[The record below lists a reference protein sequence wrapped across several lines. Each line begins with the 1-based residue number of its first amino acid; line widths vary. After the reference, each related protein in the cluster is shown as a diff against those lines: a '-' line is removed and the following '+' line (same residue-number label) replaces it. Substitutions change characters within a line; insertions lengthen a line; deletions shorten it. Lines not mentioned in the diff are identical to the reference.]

1 MKQQLSIPRGE
12 IGMYSLTKRNHY
24 GRYQNM
30 DADKRKRYEKIAAD
44 IVRLVG
50 GRDNIIGVAHCATRL
65 RLVLEDNDKADIK
78 AIETVDL
85 AKGVF
90 VAGDQLQI
98 IFGAGLVNDVCQVL
112 AESIHMD
119 SMSLGDLKTKANK
132 RMNPLQRAVKA
143 LSDVFI
149 EIMPGIL
156 AAALLTG
163 ISSVLGNLEFVENND
178 TLYGISTL
186 INISSG
192 AIFGFLPLCVAYS
205 TVKRFGGR
213 PIMGLVMGCIMLS
226 NSLADAYAAAQGT
239 AEITTLHIF
248 GLPVE
253 LVGFQ
258 GGIIVALLIGIVTA
272 KLDIFFEKKVPEVI
286 RLLVSPL
293 LTTLVSAFLLFM
305 VIGPVGRGLASG
317 ITAALVWMTQNLGAA
332 GYAVFSG
339 VQQLIVITGL
349 HHVFGAIESQLL
361 ADTGRNFLNPLMS
374 VAIIAQGGAVLG
386 YLARNRRDARA
397 RELCIPSFVSVLFG
411 ITEPALFGVNL
422 RYRYPII
429 GGCIG
434 GAIGGIVVYVTNL
447 AALGFGTT
455 VVPGIALA
463 DPAGNGYV
471 NYIIAHGIALAA
483 GFLFA
488 FLLGAVF
495 ERRQTADEPENTG
508 EFSEAAG
515 QTSVQTAETEK
526 LAAFA
531 DGQFMGIEKV
541 NDPTFSQK
549 VLGDGVAVVPSG
561 NKVYSPADAVV
572 EMVADTC
579 HAVALRTKAGHG
591 ILLHVGIDT
600 VQLGGKYFD
609 VHVSAGQTV
618 KKGDCLMDVDF
629 GKIAEEGYDTSICLI
644 FAELAEGYH
653 VEREPEGTVRAGDP
667 IAAIAK

>member
-515 QTSVQTAETEK
+515 QISVQTAETEK

-600 VQLGGKYFD
+600 VQLEGKYFD
-609 VHVSAGQTV
+609 VHVTAGQTV

-653 VEREPEGTVRAGDP
+653 VEREPEGTVKAGDP

>member
-332 GYAVFSG
+332 GYAAFSG

-600 VQLGGKYFD
+600 VQLEGKYFD
-609 VHVSAGQTV
+609 VHVTAGQTV

-653 VEREPEGTVRAGDP
+653 VEREPEGTVKAGDP

>member
-1 MKQQLSIPRGE
+1 
-12 IGMYSLTKRNHY
+12 
-24 GRYQNM
+24 M
-30 DADKRKRYEKIAAD
+30 DAEKKQRYEKIASE
-44 IVRLVG
+44 IVRLAG
-50 GRDNIIGVAHCATRL
+50 GRDNILGVAHCATRL
-65 RLVLEDNDKADIK
+65 RLVLEDNDKADTA
-78 AIETVDL
+78 AIERVDL
-85 AKGVF
+85 VKGVF

-98 IFGAGLVNDVCQVL
+98 IFGAGLVNDVCQIL

-163 ISSVLGNLEFVENND
+163 LSSVLGNLEFVENND

-186 INISSG
+186 INIASG

-213 PIMGLVMGCIMLS
+213 PIMGIVMGCIMLS
-226 NSLADAYAAAQGT
+226 VSLADAYAAAQGT
-239 AEITTLHIF
+239 VDVTVLHIF

-258 GGIIVALLIGIVTA
+258 GGIIVALLIGVVTA

-293 LTTLVSAFLLFM
+293 LTTLVSSFLLFM
-305 VIGPVGRGLASG
+305 IIGPVGRGLASG
-317 ITAALVWMTQNLGAA
+317 ITAALVWMTQNLGAL

-361 ADTGRNFLNPLMS
+361 VDTGRNFLNPLMS

-386 YLARNRRDARA
+386 YLAGHLKDARA
-397 RELCIPSFVSVLFG
+397 KELCIPSFISVLFG

-422 RYRYPII
+422 RYRYPLI

-434 GAIGGIVVYVTNL
+434 GAVGGVIVYVTNL

-463 DPAGNGYV
+463 DPAHNGYL
-471 NYIIAHGIALAA
+471 NYVIAHVAA
-483 GFLFA
+483 VVSGFLFA
-488 FLLGAVF
+488 FLLGIVFRRKAAIEEGNAVS
-495 ERRQTADEPENTG
+495 TAIPAAQSAAKEPEPVL
-508 EFSEAAG
+508 
-515 QTSVQTAETEK
+515 QTEEGGAEEI
-526 LAAFA
+526 AAFVKG
-531 DGQFMGIEKV
+531 DYIGIEKV
-541 NDPTFSQK
+541 NDPTFAQK
-549 VLGDGVAVVPSG
+549 ILGEGVAILPSD
-561 NKVYSPADAVV
+561 NKIYAPADAVV
-572 EMVADTC
+572 EMVADTK
-579 HAVALRTKAGHG
+579 HAVTLRTKAGNG

-600 VQLGGKYFD
+600 VQLGGKYFS
-609 VHVSAGQTV
+609 VHVETGQEV
-618 KKGDCLMDVDF
+618 KKGDCIMDVDF
-629 GKIAEEGYDTSICLI
+629 AGVKKEGYDTAVCMI
-644 FAELAEGYH
+644 FAELADGRN
-653 VEREPEGTVRAGDP
+653 VTREPEKAVEPGER
-667 IAAIAK
+667 IALLGR

>member
-1 MKQQLSIPRGE
+1 
-12 IGMYSLTKRNHY
+12 
-24 GRYQNM
+24 M
-30 DADKRKRYEKIAAD
+30 DAEKKQRYEKIASE
-44 IVRLVG
+44 IVRLAG
-50 GRDNIIGVAHCATRL
+50 GRDNILGVAHCATRL
-65 RLVLEDNDKADIK
+65 RLVLEDNDKADTA
-78 AIETVDL
+78 AIERVDL
-85 AKGVF
+85 VKGVF

-98 IFGAGLVNDVCQVL
+98 IFGAGLVNDVCQIL

-163 ISSVLGNLEFVENND
+163 LSSVLGNLEFVENND

-186 INISSG
+186 INIASG

-213 PIMGLVMGCIMLS
+213 PIMGIVMGCIMLS
-226 NSLADAYAAAQGT
+226 GSLADAYAAAQGT
-239 AEITTLHIF
+239 VDVTVLHIF

-258 GGIIVALLIGIVTA
+258 GGIIVALLIGVVTA

-293 LTTLVSAFLLFM
+293 LTTLVSSFLLFM
-305 VIGPVGRGLASG
+305 IIGPVGRGLASG
-317 ITAALVWMTQNLGAA
+317 ITAALVWMTQNLGAL

-361 ADTGRNFLNPLMS
+361 VDTGRNFLNPLMS

-386 YLARNRRDARA
+386 YLAGHLKDARA
-397 RELCIPSFVSVLFG
+397 KELCIPSFISVLFG

-422 RYRYPII
+422 RYRYPLI

-434 GAIGGIVVYVTNL
+434 GAVGGVIVYMTNL

-463 DPAGNGYV
+463 DPAHNGYL
-471 NYIIAHGIALAA
+471 NYVIAHVAA
-483 GFLFA
+483 VVSGFLFA
-488 FLLGAVF
+488 FLLGIVFRRKAAV
-495 ERRQTADEPENTG
+495 EEGNAVSTAIPAAQPAAKEPEPVL
-508 EFSEAAG
+508 
-515 QTSVQTAETEK
+515 QTEEGGAEEI
-526 LAAFA
+526 AAFVKG
-531 DGQFMGIEKV
+531 DYIGIEKV
-541 NDPTFSQK
+541 NDPTFAQK
-549 VLGDGVAVVPSG
+549 ILGEGVAILPSD
-561 NKVYSPADAVV
+561 NKIYAPADAVV
-572 EMVADTC
+572 EMVADTK
-579 HAVALRTKAGHG
+579 HAVTLRTKAGNG

-600 VQLGGKYFD
+600 VQLGGKYFS
-609 VHVSAGQTV
+609 VHVETGQEV
-618 KKGDCLMDVDF
+618 KKGDCIMDVDF
-629 GKIAEEGYDTSICLI
+629 AGVKKEGYDTAVCMI
-644 FAELAEGYH
+644 FAELADGRN
-653 VEREPEGTVRAGDP
+653 VTREPEKAVEPGER
-667 IAAIAK
+667 IALLGR